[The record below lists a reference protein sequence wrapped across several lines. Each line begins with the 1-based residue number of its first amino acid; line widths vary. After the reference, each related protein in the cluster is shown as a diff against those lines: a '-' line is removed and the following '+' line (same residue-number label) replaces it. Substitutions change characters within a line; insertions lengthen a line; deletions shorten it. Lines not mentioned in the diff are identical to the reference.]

1 MDHSNSAG
9 IRRHKLVLSFA
20 AIMAFISPAAGVD
33 VSTYALGA
41 KKQALDS
48 TVETVSAGYYAATT
62 LSAVDTDLAAGNI
75 KPGVTIFGFAGNY
88 TGDADAIA
96 VDIIMGKTAYVNGVK
111 LTGTLTTQSLSAAND
126 TVTAGNYTAT
136 TLSAVDTDL
145 AAGNIKS
152 GTGIF
157 GINGS
162 LLPSG
167 GTAGPADV
175 VSGKTF
181 YGSGQSDWTLQTGSL
196 VNFTPGWGADVN
208 GNPTAKSW
216 WPTSLF
222 ATSPGNS
229 TTIEAKYYIYPL
241 SKSSPLYNTNTP
253 ISYDGV
259 AFQKSL
265 VGGPA
270 NGLLYY
276 FPIPSVNQDL
286 TTAKSLQ
293 INAASQ
299 YVSGSA
305 SLLSVLYGTIRKL
318 DAATDYAEEL
328 KSGDNSTLAW
338 AGAYEPTP
346 ADFAAMTAVSGP
358 YADLH
363 DENTATYHPS
373 TTVSS
378 THRSEFLHKITLGAF
393 SEDTV
398 RFFARAYQ
406 PVSDT
411 HHMSGRLSIWNYN
424 TSAYVLL
431 DRRNDTEGYMISV
444 FDIAKTNT
452 DYVQGGVM
460 YVLVQNEV
468 LGYDHTSTIY
478 FVDFDLW
485 AAYKNPQD

>member
-9 IRRHKLVLSFA
+9 IRRHKLGLSLA
-20 AIMAFISPAAGVD
+20 ALMAFISPAAGVD

-96 VDIIMGKTAYVNGVK
+96 ADIIMGKTAYVNGVK

-152 GTGIF
+152 GIGIF

-208 GNPTAKSW
+208 GNPSNISW
-216 WPTSLF
+216 WPVSFSHTGVSQS
-222 ATSPGNS
+222 ATVSV
-229 TTIEAKYYIYPL
+229 YPL
-241 SKSSPLYNTNTP
+241 ARSSPLYVYGRVDTDTTVSFNGAALKILTGEAQYGFLST
-253 ISYDGV
+253 SV
-259 AFQKSL
+259 AK
-265 VGGPA
+265 
-270 NGLLYY
+270 
-276 FPIPSVNQDL
+276 DT
-286 TTAKSLQ
+286 TTAKSLYLADPSNNNS
-293 INAASQ
+293 I
-299 YVSGSA
+299 
-305 SLLSVLYGTIRKL
+305 SLQSVLYGSIRKL
-318 DAATDYAEEL
+318 VAGTDYSEEL
-328 KSGDNSTLAW
+328 RGADNLTKGWAW
-338 AGAYEPTP
+338 DYSPVP
-346 ADFAAMTAVSGP
+346 SDFSAMNSVAGP
-358 YADLH
+358 YPNLH
-363 DENTATYHPS
+363 DENSGTNYNGQATGNSCY
-373 TTVSS
+373 T
-378 THRSEFLHKITLGAF
+378 FIHKVTFNSF
-393 SEDTV
+393 SEDALRLYGRGIV
-398 RFFARAYQ
+398 GCI
-406 PVSDT
+406 
-411 HHMSGRLSIWNYN
+411 SGRASRFYMNVWNYS
-424 TSAYVLL
+424 TSVYDSLIYGTQQCYGGDPVKVL
-431 DRRNDTEGYMISV
+431 
-444 FDIAKTNT
+444 DIAKNSN
-452 DYVQGGVM
+452 YIQGDVM
-460 YVLVQNEV
+460 WIMTQSWSGNNNADQPVN
-468 LGYDHTSTIY
+468 Y
-478 FVDFDLW
+478 FRDFDLW